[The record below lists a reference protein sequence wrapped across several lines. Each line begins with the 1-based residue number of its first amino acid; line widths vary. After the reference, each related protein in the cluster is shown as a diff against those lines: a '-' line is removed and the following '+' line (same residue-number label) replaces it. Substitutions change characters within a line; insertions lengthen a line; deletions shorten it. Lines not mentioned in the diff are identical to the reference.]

1 MNWLPYIV
9 MLGLIVAGL
18 GIVWHLVSKAET
30 SGHAEAE
37 NEQKGAVLDAIV
49 EHQATKNAVDA
60 LPADDARRR
69 LQQWSR
75 D

>member
-9 MLGLIVAGL
+9 MLGLVVAGL
-18 GIVWHLVSKAET
+18 GIVWRLVSKAET
-30 SGHAEAE
+30 SGKAEAE
-37 NEQKGAVLDAIV
+37 NAAKGKALEGVSDHAKV
-49 EHQATKNAVDA
+49 EVDVA
-60 LPADDARRR
+60 GLAADERRKR

>member
-1 MNWLPYIV
+1 

-18 GIVWHLVSKAET
+18 GIVWRLVSKAET

-49 EHQATKNAVDA
+49 EHQKNVVAVDA
-60 LPADDARRR
+60 LPDAAIRDELRR
-69 LQQWSR
+69 WSKP
-75 D
+75 